1 MPEIGPNLQHHQD
14 QEYHQRLNGLASDLL
29 TPLTADLR
37 VGDRARLRPGG
48 LSNGLLNLR
57 SLVTVE
63 SPSLH
68 LNSIRAE
75 ADDLSCVHI
84 GSTRGQHRLSD
95 LVDSRGSNVGRSS
108 ELHATLELNTEIQT
122 TY

>member
-14 QEYHQRLNGLASDLL
+14 QEYDQRLNGLAGDLL

-37 VGDRARLRPGG
+37 VGDRAHLRPGG

-57 SLVTVE
+57 SFVIVK

-68 LNSIRAE
+68 LDSIGAE
-75 ADDLSCVHI
+75 ADDLGCVHI

-95 LVDSRGSNVGRSS
+95 VVNSRGSNVGRSS
-108 ELHATLELNTEIQT
+108 ELHATLELNTEVQT
-122 TY
+122 AY